1 MSKPLLI
8 ELLTEELPPSALLT
22 LSKSLNATIV
32 DTLIKHEILDSDPT
46 YHIFETPRRL
56 TSLIQNVK
64 SRSPSKE
71 VNVKLVP
78 QQTVLIK
85 IKNPTPTLLK
95 KLQSIGMSEENL
107 DQIFCDNTGK
117 VAHVAY
123 SAKKKLWEL
132 RRRNR

>member
-32 DTLIKHEILDSDPT
+32 DTLIKHEILDSDPI

-71 VNVKLVP
+71 VNVKLC
-78 QQTVLIK
+78 
-85 IKNPTPTLLK
+85 LLYT
-95 KLQSIGMSEENL
+95 SPSPR
-107 DQIFCDNTGK
+107 D
-117 VAHVAY
+117 
-123 SAKKKLWEL
+123 S
-132 RRRNR
+132 